1 MLQSQVV
8 FGTSGA
14 RGLVVAM
21 TDQICYGYTTGF
33 LKYLME
39 DGAWGV
45 GQRVA
50 LSGDLRAST
59 PRILSACAE
68 AVRDLGGK
76 PVFCGYVPTPAMA
89 HWSFSEGV
97 PSIMVTGSHIPD
109 DRNGIKF
116 YRPDGEILKEDEP
129 RITRQFV
136 TIIKGRWSPN
146 GHFVS
151 PPMPI
156 GSPNKDVGKRYL
168 ARYVEAFGR
177 EALRGKK
184 IGVYQHSA
192 VGRDLLV
199 DILGALGA
207 TVVPLGRSKIFVP
220 VDTEA
225 VRPEDVLL
233 ARKWVVEHQLDAIA
247 STDGDSD
254 RPLLADDTGEW
265 LRGDVL
271 GMLCAR
277 ELNADVVVTPISS
290 NTLVEKC
297 ASFVRVLR
305 TKIGSPFVI
314 AAMNEALIAHGGVV
328 CGYEANGGFLLGS
341 DIVLQGKL
349 IKALPTRDA
358 ILPIVTVLANS
369 RNEDISQLLSQ
380 LPQRHTVSDRL
391 QGFLSDRRDHL
402 MGWLRPEDT
411 VKRNVQVEEIFAPIA
426 RSSLTMI
433 SFLDGARMTFANDRV
448 IHLRASGNAPEL
460 RCYTEAESCDLATEL
475 NRATLAAVAELF
487 P

>member
-1 MLQSQVV
+1 
-8 FGTSGA
+8 
-14 RGLVVAM
+14 
-21 TDQICYGYTTGF
+21 
-33 LKYLME
+33 
-39 DGAWGV
+39 
-45 GQRVA
+45 
-50 LSGDLRAST
+50 
-59 PRILSACAE
+59 
-68 AVRDLGGK
+68 
-76 PVFCGYVPTPAMA
+76 
-89 HWSFSEGV
+89 
-97 PSIMVTGSHIPD
+97 
-109 DRNGIKF
+109 
-116 YRPDGEILKEDEP
+116 
-129 RITRQFV
+129 
-136 TIIKGRWSPN
+136 
-146 GHFVS
+146 
-151 PPMPI
+151 
-156 GSPNKDVGKRYL
+156 
-168 ARYVEAFGR
+168 
-177 EALRGKK
+177 
-184 IGVYQHSA
+184 
-192 VGRDLLV
+192 
-199 DILGALGA
+199 
-207 TVVPLGRSKIFVP
+207 
-220 VDTEA
+220 